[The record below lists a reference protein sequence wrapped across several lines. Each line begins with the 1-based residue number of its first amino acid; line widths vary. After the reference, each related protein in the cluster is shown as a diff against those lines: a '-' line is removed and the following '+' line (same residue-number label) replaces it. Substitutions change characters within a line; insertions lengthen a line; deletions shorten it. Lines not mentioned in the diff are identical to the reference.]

1 MAGGL
6 TAAQGRRLA
15 AQFSATLIERYG
27 AAAHDEAQRVIT
39 MLKELGRDEL
49 IPLWRKTAAEIARRL
64 KQRPLRSKAA

>member
-6 TAAQGRRLA
+6 TAAQGRRLVG
-15 AQFSATLIERYG
+15 QFSAQLIERYG
-27 AAAHDEAQRVIT
+27 AAAHDEAQRVIM

-64 KQRPLRSKAA
+64 KQRLPWRAAA